1 MQLPGNAA
9 HSEAACPWTAS
20 RASCSFTDVSRNDW
34 FCKYAAQ
41 ASVYG
46 WTGGSPDGRFRPNRK
61 IIRAE
66 VSVIVNNML
75 ERDADEPFIDHN
87 VDELVHFTHL
97 TDNHRAYY
105 AVMES
110 TNTRTYTQSGTTE
123 VWNPLA

>member
-1 MQLPGNAA
+1 
-9 HSEAACPWTAS
+9 
-20 RASCSFTDVSRNDW
+20 
-34 FCKYAAQ
+34 
-41 ASVYG
+41 
-46 WTGGSPDGRFRPNRK
+46 
-61 IIRAE
+61 
-66 VSVIVNNML
+66 ML